1 MDAQIAQMEARVVA
15 RLEACEALM
24 ALLLDK
30 LTYIEERVRSTMALE
45 AWEKAKVME
54 NPMFEE

>member
-1 MDAQIAQMEARVVA
+1 MEARVVA

-24 ALLLDK
+24 KLLLDK
-30 LTYIEERVRSTMALE
+30 LAYIEERVRSTMALE